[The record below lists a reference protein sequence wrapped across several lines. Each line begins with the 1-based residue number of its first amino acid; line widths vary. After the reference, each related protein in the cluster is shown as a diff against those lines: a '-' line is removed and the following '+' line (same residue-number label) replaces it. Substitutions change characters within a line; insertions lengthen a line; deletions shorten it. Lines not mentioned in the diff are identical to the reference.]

1 MRIALKRS
9 LWSWFVRSAAR
20 EDVLSRSE
28 RRRGRWSAAWTAA
41 LSFSLVVAAAPS
53 ALRGWQAP
61 PTRPAPAA
69 PAPGALREE
78 TPSSDTPAPVTDAPR
93 SGRRGAPATL
103 PSADDGPAVRT
114 PLLLAKAATFKGVTP
129 GSTTLEQVR
138 DSLGKPKGESRRD
151 GDLTLSYQV
160 EPFAGIDV
168 VVTGKVVSSLIIRL
182 AAPTPLASLSQEL
195 ALDTV
200 EPAPVPDDTGRL
212 LGVVYPERGVLFALV
227 EGSPSNEVDHIV
239 LEPIRAE
246 PFLLRALFDRKRRY
260 EQNLVDLDFAAQLD
274 PSDARIYWIRATI
287 LTSIGRYNEALP
299 IARKAVELEPTA
311 AQYALLRARILGEQG
326 SYEAALR
333 ATRKALSLENVPPE
347 VEAAGECLIG
357 DLMAAGPD
365 RDYAGAMVHHQAAI
379 KRAAPL
385 AADERFAVR
394 RAAKQVL
401 IDAHLGVAGDVAW
414 GRWAKKDEV
423 VPMWLDRAESL
434 VEEFIARDGGHDD
447 LRLLLARK
455 GMWILSGSDG
465 GVDVSRAAQA
475 ATEEGKK
482 LLAAS
487 DDALYQERL
496 SWEMGQILLDAA
508 TIEQTRGKHDA
519 AQKLVENA
527 ITLLEK
533 GGARRDTTPDH
544 EYLLARGR
552 FLIGSIHAVRHGDHL
567 EAVAWYEKATP
578 GLIRFSTRTPTLAT
592 ARHGD
597 MLVSMGVSYWQ
608 TGERE
613 RGLELTQQGT
623 YLLEQAVSADILA
636 EPALAI
642 PYGNLASMNK
652 YLGNEQVAKEL
663 AGKAARL
670 EQASRGVQRR

>member
-1 MRIALKRS
+1 
-9 LWSWFVRSAAR
+9 V
-20 EDVLSRSE
+20 
-28 RRRGRWSAAWTAA
+28 
-41 LSFSLVVAAAPS
+41 
-53 ALRGWQAP
+53 
-61 PTRPAPAA
+61 
-69 PAPGALREE
+69 PAPGALPEE
-78 TPSSDTPAPVTDAPR
+78 AQSSDTPAPVTDAP
-93 SGRRGAPATL
+93 SSARRGASAAEPA
-103 PSADDGPAVRT
+103 ANRGAAVRT
-114 PLLLAKAATFKGVTP
+114 PALQAKAATFKGVTP

-138 DSLGKPKGESRRD
+138 EALGKPLGESRRN
-151 GDLTLSYQV
+151 GEVVLSYLV

-168 VVTGKVVSSLIIRL
+168 VMKGNVVSSLIIRL
-182 AAPTPLASLSQEL
+182 AAPTPLASLSKEL

-200 EPAPVPDDTGRL
+200 EPAPVPDYNGRL

-246 PFLLRALFDRKRRY
+246 PFLLRALYDRSRQY
-260 EQNLVDLDFAAQLD
+260 EKNLVDLGFAAQLD
-274 PSDARIYWIRATI
+274 PADARTYWVRATI
-287 LTSIGRYNEALP
+287 LTSIGRYSEALP
-299 IARKAVELEPTA
+299 LARKATELEPTA

-326 SYEAALR
+326 SHEAALR
-333 ATRKALSLENVPPE
+333 AARKALQLENVPPE
-347 VEAAGECLIG
+347 VDAAGQCLIG

-401 IDAHLGVAGDVAW
+401 IDAHFGVAGDVAW
-414 GRWAKKDEV
+414 GRWAKKDDV
-423 VPMWLDRAESL
+423 VPLWLDRAESL

-447 LRLLLARK
+447 LRLLLAWK

-465 GVDVSRAAQA
+465 GVDVTRAAQA
-475 ATEEGKK
+475 AIEEGKK

-496 SWEMGQILLDAA
+496 NWEMGQMLLDAA
-508 TIEQTRGKHDA
+508 TIEQTRGKHDK
-519 AQKLVENA
+519 AQELVEKA
-527 ITLLEK
+527 TAFLEK
-533 GGARRDTTPDH
+533 GGARRDNTPDN

-552 FLIGSIHAVRHGDHL
+552 FLIGAIHAVRHGDHL
-567 EAVAWYEKATP
+567 EAVEWYEQAAQ
-578 GLIRFSTRTPTLAT
+578 GLSRFSTRTPSLAT

-597 MLVSMGVSYWQ
+597 CLVSMGVSYWQ

-623 YLLEQAVSADILA
+623 YLLEQAVSADILT

-652 YLGNEQVAKEL
+652 YLGNEQVAREL
-663 AGKAARL
+663 AAKAARL
-670 EQASRGVQRR
+670 EQASRDVRDVQRR